1 MKRSLIVFALI
12 LLAPFFDSSSWL
24 FALQDGSGKQ
34 QSQREVKVKP
44 TIDQTSDI
52 TSELKKINKNLQ
64 KVHKSQLLI
73 LDSFLLQI
81 ELNRVERIETRISDI
96 DQRIDSLETQEKQLN
111 LRLRNI
117 ESEIITVNTLNRSD
131 AERIIR
137 TSIDNQLAAVGSE
150 LNRLRLEKPR
160 LEQQLS
166 EAMANVEKIRN
177 RLGLNGSS
185 LDSALE
191 DENKGKKENE

>member
-1 MKRSLIVFALI
+1 M
-12 LLAPFFDSSSWL
+12 
-24 FALQDGSGKQ
+24 
-34 QSQREVKVKP
+34 
-44 TIDQTSDI
+44 
-52 TSELKKINKNLQ
+52 
-64 KVHKSQLLI
+64 
-73 LDSFLLQI
+73 
-81 ELNRVERIETRISDI
+81 
-96 DQRIDSLETQEKQLN
+96 ETQEKQLN